1 VKAEGIVMLK
11 LILKKALLLSSAT
24 VLTGCAGSAP
34 INTPES
40 QITGE
45 ATVHCLL
52 PARVQQLGSMTYA
65 SRRALVYETAS
76 RCTVR
81 GGEYTVYD
89 RSTPENS
96 AAFYQAPAEAGDS
109 DAQYSLGL
117 VYESLYNPPRYE
129 DAAEWYSKAAEQS
142 HPDAMKNLAYLY
154 EQGLGVTQDRL
165 IAVNLLREAG
175 GITDDLVLRSELDAA
190 TSAAEATVRRL
201 TAALNEQNSET
212 AQLRTSLLDVNEQL
226 ERQQEELL
234 VSQQRV
240 GALTTEL
247 EDIESTS
254 GVSPSQVDALRAQ
267 LVDSERSLSAKTLS
281 IATLEADLVSF
292 RAQLQA
298 SERKAQLQ
306 EQELLSQLSESEQKT
321 QSAQAEVARIQ
332 QEKDAEIAQ
341 LSGQLTEL
349 VTSLEWERTSKDTLL
364 SQIESDRGQLAAN
377 DLAAAEID
385 RLLGELAERE
395 VTISGQMSQISTLKQ
410 AASGAEQGVEAQTA
424 TVIALNE
431 QVTALGGELQAQ
443 KAAYDRLRT
452 ELAQS
457 QSQLSAT
464 QASGENRTEE
474 LIAEIDRRGQ
484 VIGEQSDKIT
494 ALESQMASASATL
507 ATLREETAQ
516 GISERDYL
524 QAQLAAAEAE
534 LVRNQAALSELETSL
549 SAETLSRN
557 TLDAEVQRL
566 QSELKSEGSS
576 EEEIVQL
583 TALLAQRN
591 NDLNR
596 KDGVIQRLNQ
606 EIATREA
613 ELADVKLQR
622 EQQLIAMRTRSLP
635 RPVYP
640 KAPGF
645 KLPEGRRLALII
657 GNDDYESL
665 RNLST
670 AVNGARA
677 MDELLRERYGFETQL
692 LINARGQE
700 IKDALHRLRNQLEPD
715 SSVLIYYAGHG
726 DRDRRD
732 EEISYWLGVDA
743 RSDELALST
752 DGVSSMEISFS
763 VKTMPA
769 KHVMIIADSCYAGAM
784 VRPPRVSKPRAEMN
798 LKQLDFFVQKRS
810 RTVLTSGGNSPVLD
824 ESVDGEHSVFT
835 KALVEVLENTPD
847 IMYGE
852 ALHAALV
859 NLVEYDA
866 EQLDFTQKPQFSEI
880 ADADHRN
887 GQFVLQ
893 ADRT

>member
-1 VKAEGIVMLK
+1 MLK
-11 LILKKALLLSSAT
+11 SILTKAKKASLLASA
-24 VLTGCAGSAP
+24 VAMTGCAGSAP
-34 INTPES
+34 VNTPES

-52 PARVQQLGSMTYA
+52 PSRVQQLGSMTYA
-65 SRRALVYETAS
+65 SRRTLVYETAS
-76 RCTVR
+76 RCTLR

-96 AAFYQAPAEAGDS
+96 AAFYRGPAEAGDP

-129 DAAEWYSKAAEQS
+129 DAAEWYSKAAEQNQ
-142 HPDAMKNLAYLY
+142 PDAMKNLAYLY
-154 EQGLGVTQDRL
+154 EQGLGVKQDRL
-165 IAVNLLREAG
+165 MAVNLLREAG

-190 TSAAEATVRRL
+190 TSAAEADVRRL

-212 AQLRTSLLDVNEQL
+212 AQLRANLLDVNEQL
-226 ERQQEELL
+226 ESQQDELL
-234 VSQQRV
+234 LSQQQV
-240 GALTTEL
+240 AALAAEL
-247 EDIESTS
+247 KDVESTS
-254 GVSPSQVDALRAQ
+254 GVSPAEVNALRTQ
-267 LVDSERSLSAKTLS
+267 LADSERSLSAKTLS

-292 RAQLQA
+292 RAQLKA

-306 EQELLSQLSESEQKT
+306 EQELLSQLAESEQAT

-341 LSGQLTEL
+341 LNGQLTEL
-349 VTSLEWERTSKDTLL
+349 VASLEGERASKDTLL
-364 SQIESDRGQLAAN
+364 ARIESDRGQLAAN

-395 VTISGQMSQISTLKQ
+395 TTIAGQMSRISALEQ

-424 TVIALNE
+424 RVVALNE

-443 KAAYDRLRT
+443 KAAYDRLRE

-457 QSQLSAT
+457 QTQLSAT
-464 QASGENRTEE
+464 QASGETRVEE

-484 VIGEQSDKIT
+484 VIGEQSDRIT
-494 ALESQMASASATL
+494 ALESQMASTSATL
-507 ATLREETAQ
+507 ATLQQETAQ
-516 GISERDYL
+516 RISERDYL
-524 QAQLAAAEAE
+524 QAQLTAAEAE
-534 LVRNQAALSELETSL
+534 LVRTQAALGELQTSL

-557 TLDAEVQRL
+557 SLEAEVQRL
-566 QSELKSEGSS
+566 QAELDADDSS
-576 EEEIVQL
+576 EAEVVQL
-583 TALLAQRN
+583 TAMLAQRN
-591 NDLNR
+591 SDLIR
-596 KDGVIQRLNQ
+596 KDETIQRLNQ
-606 EIATREA
+606 EIAAREA

-622 EQQLIAMRTRSLP
+622 EQQLVAMRTRSLP

-645 KLPEGRRLALII
+645 QLPEGRRLALII

-665 RNLST
+665 RDLST
-670 AVNGARA
+670 AVNGAQAVDRI
-677 MDELLRERYGFETQL
+677 LRERFGFETQL

-715 SSVLIYYAGHG
+715 ASVLIYYAGHG

-835 KALVEVLENTPD
+835 RALVEVLENTPD

-887 GQFVLQ
+887 GQFVLK
-893 ADRT
+893 ANRT